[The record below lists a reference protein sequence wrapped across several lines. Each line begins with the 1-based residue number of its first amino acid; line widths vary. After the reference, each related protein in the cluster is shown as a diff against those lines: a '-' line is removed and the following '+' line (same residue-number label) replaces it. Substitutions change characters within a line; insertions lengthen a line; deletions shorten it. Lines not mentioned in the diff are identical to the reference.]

1 VTEQER
7 DEKQAL
13 AKGYRDAAGNDA
25 WHQLVDRGKTASDD
39 DKTLVPTHEVDGVP
53 LSDVAHPDPVDSE
66 NHNAPPSPL
75 GPHHDALMRG
85 LEPGEN

>member
-1 VTEQER
+1 VTQQER
-7 DEKQAL
+7 DEKDAL
-13 AKGYRDAAGNDA
+13 AKGYREAAGSDA
-25 WHQLVDRGKTASDD
+25 WHQLVDGDKSKADD
-39 DKTLVPTHEVDGVP
+39 DKTLVSTREQHDVP

-66 NHNAPPSPL
+66 NHDAPPSPL